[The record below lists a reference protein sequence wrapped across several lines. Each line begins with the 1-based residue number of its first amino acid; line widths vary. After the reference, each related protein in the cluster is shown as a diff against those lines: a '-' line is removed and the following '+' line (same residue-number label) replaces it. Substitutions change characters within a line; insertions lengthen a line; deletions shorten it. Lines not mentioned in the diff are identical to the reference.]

1 MSIRFP
7 APLRPGDTIAV
18 TAPSN
23 GVTEAEHARMEMA
36 VSLLQDRGFTVVI
49 GNCMDGST
57 HVSAPA
63 SERAAELTRFLTDPV
78 VRAVIPPRGG
88 SMAIEL
94 LPLMGWEAIRDAE
107 PTWFIGFSDIS
118 TLITPVTTLTGMAT
132 IHGNNLM
139 DTPYET
145 PEGLLNWLDITALET
160 GSSFSQTP
168 PGRYR
173 KVGSDDYITDPDVTT
188 MTLDTAGSW
197 VRLDQP
203 GRDVEVSG
211 RLIGGCIDTLCNL
224 DGTAYT
230 NLNSFAEQYAPEGLI
245 IYIEASDKDAL
256 IICRYL
262 HGMRLAGFF
271 DRANAVLVG
280 RTRAPDTE
288 YMTQKDAVLD
298 ALGSLDVPI
307 IADVECG
314 HVQPFMPIINGAL
327 GHVVFRDGMGSLEQA
342 LA

>member
-1 MSIRFP
+1 MTIRFP
-7 APLRPGDTIAV
+7 APLRPSDTIAV
-18 TAPSN
+18 TSPSS
-23 GVTEAEHARMEMA
+23 GVADAERARMDVA

-49 GNCMDGST
+49 GNCMDGSS
-57 HVSAPA
+57 HISAPA
-63 SERAAELTRFLTDPV
+63 SERAAELTDFLTDPV
-78 VRAVIPPRGG
+78 VRAVIPPWGG

-94 LPLMGWEAIRDAE
+94 LPLIDWEAIRNAE

-118 TLITPVTTLTGMAT
+118 TLITPTTVLTGMAT
-132 IHGNNLM
+132 MHGNNLM

-145 PEGLLNWLDITALET
+145 PDGLLNWLDITALET
-160 GSSFSQTP
+160 GSSFAQTP

-173 KVGSDDYITDPDVTT
+173 NESFDDYVTDPDVST

-203 GRDVEVSG
+203 GEDVEVSG
-211 RLIGGCIDTLCNL
+211 RFIGGCIDTLCNL

-230 NLNSFAEQYAPEGLI
+230 DLNSFAEQYAPEGLI
-245 IYIEASDKDAL
+245 IYIEASDKDAV

-327 GHVVFRDGMGSLEQA
+327 GHLRFHNGTGSLEQT

>member
-49 GNCMDGST
+49 GNCMNGST

-145 PEGLLNWLDITALET
+145 PAGLLSWLDITALET

-298 ALGSLDVPI
+298 ALGSLDIPI

-327 GHVVFRDGMGSLEQA
+327 GHVVFRDGMGSLEQT